1 MNIVVLTN
9 KNSNFGKKVLNR
21 LILDGLKAN
30 AVIVI
35 KQPPSYNLKLFN
47 SVKKRVGIWDALCF
61 SIEKIFQGEK
71 HLRDEKPII
80 TDYSKLAQQV
90 FFTRGT
96 NTIQT
101 INILKMLSPDILILG
116 QTGIVKKEILE
127 IPKLGTLNAH
137 PGILPFYRGIDCW
150 KWAVYNNEFDK
161 IGCSVHWVDTGVD
174 TGNIIA
180 VKRNDISNPDF
191 ACIENTL
198 YDNCI
203 LLLSNVLQR
212 LKTSYIEGTKQEK
225 ETGKQYYKMSKKL
238 EKTVKDKLENI
249 AVRTDRKKI

>member
-9 KNSNFGKKVLNR
+9 KNSSFGKKTLNR

-30 AVIVI
+30 ALVVI
-35 KQPPSYNLKLFN
+35 KQPLSYNLKLFN
-47 SVKKRVGIWDALCF
+47 FVKKRIGIRDALFF
-61 SIEKIFQGEK
+61 SLGKIFQGK
-71 HLRDEKPII
+71 KCLPDEKPII

-96 NTIQT
+96 NTAQT
-101 INILKMLSPDILILG
+101 INILKMLNPDILILG

-150 KWAVYNNEFDK
+150 KWAVFNNEFDK
-161 IGCSVHWVDTGVD
+161 IGCSVHWVNAGVD

-180 VKRNDISNPDF
+180 VKRNDVSLTEDF
-191 ACIENTL
+191 TSIENTL

-203 LLLSNVLQR
+203 LLLADVLKK
-212 LKTSYIEGTKQEK
+212 LKNGYIEGAKQEK
-225 ETGKQYYKMSKKL
+225 EAGKQYYKMSQKL
-238 EKTVKDKLENI
+238 EKTVKDKLKINC
-249 AVRTDRKKI
+249 KKI